1 MKKYLLVIIMAIFT
15 LCASAQGASPT
26 KQEIDE
32 QCSILQDNINLL
44 RSKLV
49 DIKTAEKNKV
59 LEMKGEVSHDLLASN
74 DSLMDKATRIVKKA
88 KSCYEQ
94 GDTTSNNVPL
104 VLGTVSE
111 GLKAY
116 VSVIF
121 KTPNDIKNIEVKKDF
136 EKIIKDQLA
145 KFDNALHML
154 ENSDDE
160 VDDSNST
167 VSGTGIH
174 EEDKSLDLSM
184 ILELIGFAVILCIIG
199 IVSLLMK
206 SNYSKSQRDIHR
218 LKEELE
224 EKIRNN
230 IDNISVLSDRLKSYR
245 GNTENNAIHG
255 GLTEKQIREMILSEI
270 DKCQKSIEHH
280 YDRKS
285 MQNQLDNSVPIHG
298 EKGQVEASGVKKQ
311 NDYCLY
317 GQLQNDGSF
326 KVSMSDSRNAFYVLK
341 LKDSKAEQAEFFLK
355 EFDNETAK
363 AIIEGRQMHLV
374 PACDIESSASPQKII
389 LMKPGM
395 AEKQGNSWF
404 VKSKAQIRLVNA

>member
-1 MKKYLLVIIMAIFT
+1 MAIFA

-49 DIKTAEKNKV
+49 DIKTAEQNKV
-59 LEMKGEVSHDLLASN
+59 LEMKGEVSNDLLASN
-74 DSLMDKATRIVKKA
+74 DSLIDKATRIVKKA

-199 IVSLLMK
+199 IVSLRMK

-218 LKEELE
+218 LKKELE

-230 IDNISVLSDRLKSYR
+230 IDDISVLSDRLKSYR

-270 DKCQKSIEHH
+270 DKCLKSIEHN

-285 MQNQLDNSVPIHG
+285 MQKQLENSVAIHG

>member
-1 MKKYLLVIIMAIFT
+1 MKKYLLVIIMAIFA

-26 KQEIDE
+26 KQEIDK

-94 GDTTSNNVPL
+94 GDTTTNNVPL
-104 VLGTVSE
+104 VLSTVSE
-111 GLKAY
+111 GLKVY
-116 VSVIF
+116 VGVIF
-121 KTPNDIKNIEVKKDF
+121 KKPDGKNIEVKEDF

-154 ENSDDE
+154 ENSDAE
-160 VDDSNST
+160 VDESNSS

-184 ILELIGFAVILCIIG
+184 ILELIGFVVILCIIG

-270 DKCQKSIEHH
+270 DKCLKSIEHN

-285 MQNQLDNSVPIHG
+285 MQKQLANSVQIHG
-298 EKGQVEASGVKKQ
+298 ENEQVEASGVKKQ

>member
-1 MKKYLLVIIMAIFT
+1 MAIFA
-15 LCASAQGASPT
+15 LCASAQGAFPT
-26 KQEIDE
+26 KQKIDE

-121 KTPNDIKNIEVKKDF
+121 KTPNDIENIEVKKDF
-136 EKIIKDQLA
+136 GKIIKDQLA
-145 KFDNALHML
+145 KFDYALHML

-167 VSGTGIH
+167 VNGIGIH

-184 ILELIGFAVILCIIG
+184 ILELIGFAVILCIVG

-230 IDNISVLSDRLKSYR
+230 KDDIYDLSARLKSYR

-270 DKCQKSIEHH
+270 DKYQKSIGHN
-280 YDRKS
+280 YDRNS
-285 MQNQLDNSVPIHG
+285 MQKQSENSAPILG
-298 EKGQVEASGVKKQ
+298 EKGQVVASGVTKH
-311 NDYCLY
+311 NDYYLY

-326 KVSMSDSRNAFYVLK
+326 KVSQSDSRNAFYVLN

-355 EFDNETAK
+355 EFDNDTAK

-374 PACDIESSASPQKII
+374 PACDIESSDGLQKII
-389 LMKPGM
+389 VIKPGT
-395 AEKQGNSWF
+395 AEKQGNLWV
-404 VKSKAQIRLVNA
+404 VKSKAQIKLVNA

>member
-1 MKKYLLVIIMAIFT
+1 MKKYLLVIIMAIFA

-26 KQEIDE
+26 KQEIDKR
-32 QCSILQDNINLL
+32 CRILQNTIKLL
-44 RSKLV
+44 RNKLG
-49 DIKTAEKNKV
+49 DIKTAEKKV
-59 LEMKGEVSHDLLASN
+59 LEMKGPESDDLLASN
-74 DSLMDKATRIVKKA
+74 DSLIDKATRIVKKA

-94 GDTTSNNVPL
+94 GDTMTNNVPL

-111 GLKAY
+111 GLKVY
-116 VSVIF
+116 VGVIF
-121 KTPNDIKNIEVKKDF
+121 KKPDGKNIEVKEDF

-154 ENSDDE
+154 ENSDAE
-160 VDDSNST
+160 VDESNSS

-184 ILELIGFAVILCIIG
+184 ILELIGFVVILCIIG

-218 LKEELE
+218 LKDELE

-230 IDNISVLSDRLKSYR
+230 KDEISDLSARLKSYR
-245 GNTENNAIHG
+245 GNTEYNAIHG
-255 GLTEKQIREMILSEI
+255 GLSEKQIREMILSEI
-270 DKCQKSIEHH
+270 DKCLKSIEHN

-285 MQNQLDNSVPIHG
+285 MQKQLDNSVAIHG

-326 KVSMSDSRNAFYVLK
+326 KVSQSDSRNAFYVLK

-355 EFDNETAK
+355 EFDNDTAK

-374 PACDIESSASPQKII
+374 PACDIESSAGLQKII

-395 AEKQGNSWF
+395 AEKQGISWF

>member
-1 MKKYLLVIIMAIFT
+1 MKKYLLVIIMAIFA

-32 QCSILQDNINLL
+32 QCSILQDNIILL

-49 DIKTAEKNKV
+49 DIKTAEQNKV
-59 LEMKGEVSHDLLASN
+59 LEMKGEVSNDLLASN
-74 DSLMDKATRIVKKA
+74 DSLIDKATRIVKKA
-88 KSCYEQ
+88 KSCYKQ
-94 GDTTSNNVPL
+94 GDTTTNNVPL
-104 VLGTVSE
+104 VLDTVSE
-111 GLKAY
+111 GLKVY
-116 VSVIF
+116 VGVIF
-121 KTPNDIKNIEVKKDF
+121 KKPDGKNIEVKEDF
-136 EKIIKDQLA
+136 EKIIKDQLD
-145 KFDNALHML
+145 KFDKALHML

-230 IDNISVLSDRLKSYR
+230 IDNISALSDRLKSYR

-270 DKCQKSIEHH
+270 DKCLKSIEHN

-285 MQNQLDNSVPIHG
+285 MQKQLENSVAIHG

>member
-1 MKKYLLVIIMAIFT
+1 MAIFT

-49 DIKTAEKNKV
+49 DIKTAEQNKV
-59 LEMKGEVSHDLLASN
+59 LEMKGEVSNDLLASN
-74 DSLMDKATRIVKKA
+74 DSLIDKATRIVKKA

-230 IDNISVLSDRLKSYR
+230 KDDISDLSARLKSYR
-245 GNTENNAIHG
+245 GNTEYNAIHG
-255 GLTEKQIREMILSEI
+255 GLSEKQIREMILSEI
-270 DKCQKSIEHH
+270 DKCLKSIEHN

-355 EFDNETAK
+355 EFDNETTK

>member
-94 GDTTSNNVPL
+94 GDTTTNNVPL
-104 VLGTVSE
+104 VLSTVSE
-111 GLKAY
+111 GLKVY
-116 VSVIF
+116 VGVIF
-121 KTPNDIKNIEVKKDF
+121 KKPDGKNIEVKEDF

-167 VSGTGIH
+167 GSGTGMH
-174 EEDKSLDLSM
+174 EEDKSFDLSM
-184 ILELIGFAVILCIIG
+184 ILELIGFVVILCIIG

-230 IDNISVLSDRLKSYR
+230 IDNISVLSDGLKSYR

-270 DKCQKSIEHH
+270 DKCLKSIEHN

-285 MQNQLDNSVPIHG
+285 MQKQLANSVQIHG
-298 EKGQVEASGVKKQ
+298 EKEQVEASGVKKQ

-355 EFDNETAK
+355 KFDNETAK

>member
-1 MKKYLLVIIMAIFT
+1 MKKYLLVIIMAIFA

-26 KQEIDE
+26 KQEIDK

-94 GDTTSNNVPL
+94 GDTTTNNVPL
-104 VLGTVSE
+104 VLSTVSE
-111 GLKAY
+111 GLKVY
-116 VSVIF
+116 VGVIF
-121 KTPNDIKNIEVKKDF
+121 KKPDGKNIEVKEDF

-154 ENSDDE
+154 ENSDAE
-160 VDDSNST
+160 VDESNSS

-184 ILELIGFAVILCIIG
+184 ILELIGFVVILCIIG

-224 EKIRNN
+224 EKIPNN

-270 DKCQKSIEHH
+270 DKCLKSIEHN

-285 MQNQLDNSVPIHG
+285 MQKQLANSVQIHG
-298 EKGQVEASGVKKQ
+298 EKEQVEASGVKKQ

>member
-1 MKKYLLVIIMAIFT
+1 MAIFT

-49 DIKTAEKNKV
+49 DIKTAEQNKV
-59 LEMKGEVSHDLLASN
+59 LEMKGEVSNDLLASN
-74 DSLMDKATRIVKKA
+74 DSLIDKATRIVKKA

-111 GLKAY
+111 GLNAY

-121 KTPNDIKNIEVKKDF
+121 KKPNDIKNIEVKKDF

-206 SNYSKSQRDIHR
+206 SNYSKSQRI
-218 LKEELE
+218 
-224 EKIRNN
+224 EKI
-230 IDNISVLSDRLKSYR
+230 LK
-245 GNTENNAIHG
+245 
-255 GLTEKQIREMILSEI
+255 
-270 DKCQKSIEHH
+270 
-280 YDRKS
+280 
-285 MQNQLDNSVPIHG
+285 
-298 EKGQVEASGVKKQ
+298 
-311 NDYCLY
+311 
-317 GQLQNDGSF
+317 
-326 KVSMSDSRNAFYVLK
+326 
-341 LKDSKAEQAEFFLK
+341 
-355 EFDNETAK
+355 
-363 AIIEGRQMHLV
+363 
-374 PACDIESSASPQKII
+374 
-389 LMKPGM
+389 
-395 AEKQGNSWF
+395 
-404 VKSKAQIRLVNA
+404 

>member
-1 MKKYLLVIIMAIFT
+1 MKKYLLVIIMAIFA

-49 DIKTAEKNKV
+49 DIKTAEQNKV
-59 LEMKGEVSHDLLASN
+59 LEMKGEVSNDLLASN
-74 DSLMDKATRIVKKA
+74 DSLIDKATRIVKKA
-88 KSCYEQ
+88 KSCYKQ
-94 GDTTSNNVPL
+94 GDTTTNNVPL
-104 VLGTVSE
+104 VLDTVSE
-111 GLKAY
+111 GLKVY
-116 VSVIF
+116 VGVIF
-121 KTPNDIKNIEVKKDF
+121 KKPDGKNIEVKEDF
-136 EKIIKDQLA
+136 EKIIKDQLD
-145 KFDNALHML
+145 KFDKALHML

-230 IDNISVLSDRLKSYR
+230 KDDISDLSARLKSYR
-245 GNTENNAIHG
+245 GNTEYNAIHG
-255 GLTEKQIREMILSEI
+255 GLSEKQIREMILSEI
-270 DKCQKSIEHH
+270 DKCQKSIEHN

-326 KVSMSDSRNAFYVLK
+326 KVSQSDSRNAFYVLN
-341 LKDSKAEQAEFFLK
+341 LKDSKAEQAEFSLK
-355 EFDNETAK
+355 EFDNDTAK

-374 PACDIESSASPQKII
+374 PACEIESSAGLQKII
-389 LMKPGM
+389 VVKPGI
-395 AEKQGNSWF
+395 AEKQGNSWL
-404 VKSKAQIRLVNA
+404 VKSKAQIKLVNA

>member
-1 MKKYLLVIIMAIFT
+1 MAIFA

-26 KQEIDE
+26 KQEIAE
-32 QCSILQDNINLL
+32 RCSTLQNNINLL
-44 RSKLV
+44 RNKLV
-49 DIKTAEKNKV
+49 DIKKAEQNKV
-59 LEMKGEVSHDLLASN
+59 LEKKGEVSHALLASN

-104 VLGTVSE
+104 VLSTVSE
-111 GLKAY
+111 GLKVY
-116 VSVIF
+116 VGVIF
-121 KTPNDIKNIEVKKDF
+121 KKPDGKNIEVKEDF

-154 ENSDDE
+154 ENSDAE
-160 VDDSNST
+160 VDESNSS

-184 ILELIGFAVILCIIG
+184 ILELIGFVVILCIIG

-270 DKCQKSIEHH
+270 DKCLKSIEHN

-285 MQNQLDNSVPIHG
+285 MQKQLANSVQIHG
-298 EKGQVEASGVKKQ
+298 ENEQVEASGVKKQ